1 MSNSHDEIKKLIKA
15 SQNMFQTDSINEGI
29 VDIKQ
34 QYGIINEQ
42 SINLTDTENYDKIDV
57 GQDVEDEIEF
67 ETKPQKDKRQAYR
80 ISGGII
86 VLHGKEKKDLELTT
100 DEKLAFQETMDEF
113 VIEVSDLVDFN
124 KLNVYPNNVEWSGK
138 LKLKNNIFFKK
149 KNGIILLVIKF
160 CLFKYLFKYL

>member
-86 VLHGKEKKDLELTT
+86 VLHGKEKKDLE
-100 DEKLAFQETMDEF
+100 
-113 VIEVSDLVDFN
+113 
-124 KLNVYPNNVEWSGK
+124 
-138 LKLKNNIFFKK
+138 
-149 KNGIILLVIKF
+149 
-160 CLFKYLFKYL
+160 